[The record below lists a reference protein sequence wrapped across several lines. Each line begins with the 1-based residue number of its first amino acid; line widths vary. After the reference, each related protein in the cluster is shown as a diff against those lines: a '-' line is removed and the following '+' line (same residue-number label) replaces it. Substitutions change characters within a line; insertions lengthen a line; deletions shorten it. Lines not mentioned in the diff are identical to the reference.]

1 MRTRVPSPRDVSCVT
16 FRVAEHELL
25 LLTFPLP
32 TIALPSG
39 LSTAES
45 EVVRLLVAGE
55 SPDKI
60 ASARGKSVNTVRNQ
74 IRSVYKKLG
83 VSTTAELTRLCF
95 SHPESGLVE

>member
-1 MRTRVPSPRDVSCVT
+1 MRARLPSPRDVSCVT

-32 TIALPSG
+32 TFALPGG
-39 LSTAES
+39 LSAAEC
-45 EVVRLLVAGE
+45 EVVRLLVAGG
-55 SPDKI
+55 SPEKI

-83 VSTTAELTRLCF
+83 VSTAAELTRLCF
-95 SHPESGLVE
+95 TLERVDE